1 MCFFEAECHF
11 QIVIC
16 PFYETDELNPEAI
29 LFRVDFY
36 CGVKFY
42 SIVVFFSIP
51 WQKGI
56 ITSCLKA
63 SVFVQLTFAMHV
75 IGPKLRN
82 IKETIQTQPNEWM

>member
-51 WQKGI
+51 
-56 ITSCLKA
+56 
-63 SVFVQLTFAMHV
+63 
-75 IGPKLRN
+75 
-82 IKETIQTQPNEWM
+82 